1 MTTKPKQKQVIL
13 PEAYLPSESEPYM
26 NEFQIEFFRNKLYN
40 TRQTLQEEW
49 ENLNDEIHSSGNT
62 DSELSDKASHE
73 IILFS
78 SIKRLSS
85 IQNSIN
91 EIDDSIETMDKRKYG
106 FCKKTGQKIGIN
118 RLLASPEAKFCVE
131 TQEFFE
137 EQVG

>member
-1 MTTKPKQKQVIL
+1 MKSKLKQVIL
-13 PEAYLPSESEPYM
+13 PEDYLPSESESYM
-26 NEFQIEFFRNKLYN
+26 NEFQIEFFRNKLCN
-40 TRQTLQEEW
+40 TRQILQEEW
-49 ENLNDEIHSSGNT
+49 ENLNDEIHSSGNI
-62 DSELSDKASHE
+62 DAELSDKASRE

-91 EIDDSIETMDKRKYG
+91 EIDDSIDSIERKKYG

-137 EQVG
+137 EQI

>member
-1 MTTKPKQKQVIL
+1 MTMKPKLKQVIL
-13 PEAYLPSESEPYM
+13 PEDYLPSESESYM

-49 ENLNDEIHSSGNT
+49 ENLNDEIHSSGNI
-62 DSELSDKASHE
+62 DAELSDKASRE

-78 SIKRLSS
+78 SIKRLAS

-91 EIDDSIETMDKRKYG
+91 EIDDSIDSIERKKYG

-137 EQVG
+137 EQI

>member
-1 MTTKPKQKQVIL
+1 MTTKPKLKQVIL
-13 PEAYLPSESEPYM
+13 PEGYLPNESEQYM

-40 TRQTLQEEW
+40 TRHILQEEW
-49 ENLNDEIHSSGNT
+49 ENLKNEIHSSGNT

-78 SIKRLSS
+78 NIKRLSS

-91 EIDDSIETMDKRKYG
+91 EIDDSIEAMERKKYG

-118 RLLASPEAKFCVE
+118 RL
-131 TQEFFE
+131 
-137 EQVG
+137 

>member
-1 MTTKPKQKQVIL
+1 MTMKSKLKQVIL
-13 PEAYLPSESEPYM
+13 PEDYLPSESESYM
-26 NEFQIEFFRNKLYN
+26 NEFQIEFFRNKLCN
-40 TRQTLQEEW
+40 TRQILQEEW
-49 ENLNDEIHSSGNT
+49 ENLNDEIHSSGNI
-62 DSELSDKASHE
+62 DAELSDKASRE

-91 EIDDSIETMDKRKYG
+91 EIDDSIDSIERKKYG

-137 EQVG
+137 EQI

>member
-1 MTTKPKQKQVIL
+1 MTIKPKLKQVIL
-13 PEAYLPSESEPYM
+13 PQGYLPTESEPYM

-40 TRQTLQEEW
+40 TRQILQEEW
-49 ENLNDEIHSSGNT
+49 ENLNNEIHSSGDT
-62 DSELSDKASHE
+62 DSELSDKASRE

-91 EIDDSIETMDKRKYG
+91 EIDDSIESMERKKYG

-137 EQVG
+137 EQI

>member
-1 MTTKPKQKQVIL
+1 MTIKPKQKQVIL
-13 PEAYLPSESEPYM
+13 PENYFPSEYEQYM
-26 NEFQIEFFRNKLYN
+26 NEFQIEFFRNKLFN

-49 ENLNDEIHSSGNT
+49 ENLNDEIHSSGNN
-62 DSELSDKASHE
+62 DAEFSDKASRE

-91 EIDDSIETMDKRKYG
+91 DIDDSIDSIERKKYG

-137 EQVG
+137 EQI

>member
-1 MTTKPKQKQVIL
+1 MTIKPKLKQVIL
-13 PEAYLPSESEPYM
+13 PEGYLPSESEPYM
-26 NEFQIEFFRNKLYN
+26 NEFQIEFFRNKLYS
-40 TRQTLQEEW
+40 TRQILQEEW
-49 ENLNDEIHSSGNT
+49 ENLNNEIHSSGDT
-62 DSELSDKASHE
+62 DSELSDKASRE

-91 EIDDSIETMDKRKYG
+91 EIDDSIDCIERKKYG

-137 EQVG
+137 ERF